1 MPTKDQRATPR
12 RRGSA
17 TAEGERRWRPT
28 DDTYSA
34 IAALVGRVEEARP
47 TLIGFPAATDFVD
60 FTLLTHLVSGQ
71 LLNNVGD
78 PWEEGIYPNHTKDM
92 ERGVVGILADLLR
105 APADDRWGYVTTGA
119 TEGNLYA
126 LYLARQLH
134 PDAIVY
140 HSSAAHYSVPKAVH
154 LLGMQSIVVRANDT
168 GEIDY
173 SDLADQARRHRDQPV
188 AIVATIGTTLTEAVD
203 DVHRIS
209 TILDAAGIQNRYVHA
224 DAALAG
230 IPLALLDPAARPGF
244 DFADGADSVIVSGHK
259 FVGMPFTCGVVVVKR
274 SLRSAAVA
282 RSVAYI
288 GGRDATITGS
298 RNGHAPLLLWCA
310 LDGHGTDGLRRRA
323 EAARELAAY
332 TQTKLARLGWE
343 SFRNPFAMTVVLK
356 TPPAA
361 VTERWPLPS
370 AGGWSHIICMPGVKR
385 SQIDRFI
392 QELGDALRPQDTS
405 KVLDLPRRVAGDPQR
420 PAIPT
425 TGKNP

>member
-1 MPTKDQRATPR
+1 MPTKDQRTTPR
-12 RRGSA
+12 RRRSA
-17 TAEGERRWRPT
+17 TAERERRWRT
-28 DDTYSA
+28 TGDNHSA
-34 IAALVGRVEEARP
+34 IAALVGRIEEARP

-60 FTLLTHLVSGQ
+60 FTLLTHLLGGQ

-78 PWEEGIYPNHTKDM
+78 PWQDGIYPNHTKDM
-92 ERGVVGILADLLR
+92 ERDVVAILADLLR

-140 HSSAAHYSVPKAVH
+140 HSSAAHYSLPKAVH
-154 LLGMQSIVVRANDT
+154 LLGMQSVVVRADDS

-173 SDLADQARRHRDQPV
+173 SDLADQARRHRDRPAV
-188 AIVATIGTTLTEAVD
+188 IVANVGTTMTEAVD

-209 TILDAAGIQNRYVHA
+209 TVLDACGIQNRYIHA

-259 FVGMPFTCGVVVVKR
+259 FVGVPFACGVVVVRR
-274 SLRSAAVA
+274 SLRSAAA
-282 RSVAYI
+282 ERNVAYI
-288 GGRDATITGS
+288 GGHDATITGS
-298 RNGHAPLLLWCA
+298 RNGHAPVLLWYA
-310 LDGHGTDGLRRRA
+310 LDRHGTDGLRRRA

-332 TQTKLARLGWE
+332 TQTQLARLGWE
-343 SFRNPFAMTVVLK
+343 SFRNPYAMTVALK

-361 VTERWPLPS
+361 VTDHWALPS
-370 AGGWSHIICMPGVKR
+370 EEGWSHIVCMPGLRR

-392 QELGDALRPQDTS
+392 QELGDALRPPDTGT
-405 KVLDLPRRVAGDPQR
+405 VLDLPRRVAHDPKR

-425 TGKNP
+425 TGLTP